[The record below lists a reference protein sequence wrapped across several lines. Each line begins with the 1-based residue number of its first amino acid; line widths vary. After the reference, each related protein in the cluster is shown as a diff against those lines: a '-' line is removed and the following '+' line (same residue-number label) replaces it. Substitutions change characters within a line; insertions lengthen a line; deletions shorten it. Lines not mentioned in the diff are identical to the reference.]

1 MRQEGFRR
9 RKVTERRGG
18 RTEDGGRVASDEL
31 DVDMLL
37 EEAGSFGPFQHKYI
51 VLLGLPWIVCGCL
64 TMVHLFVAIPPADP
78 PACPLPQNAS
88 APQLPGAA
96 SSLMLEWGLLCGRE
110 HEADL
115 LESAY
120 MAGMLFGAGIL
131 GNMADRLGRRPA
143 LMICALFSFV
153 GACWSAVAVSY
164 LSYLLS
170 RALTGFFVAGLGLV
184 CFVHT
189 SEILAQDRRVILV
202 VSGTVLFALGV
213 AALSQVAR
221 QLQSSWR
228 LVHWAAAVS
237 CGSKFSLSSVFI

>member
-1 MRQEGFRR
+1 MMHT
-9 RKVTERRGG
+9 V
-18 RTEDGGRVASDEL
+18 VASEEL

-88 APQLPGAA
+88 VPQLPGAA
-96 SSLMLEWGLLCGRE
+96 SSLMLEWGLMCGRE
-110 HEADL
+110 HEADVL
-115 LESAY
+115 RRGGGRGGARAPEADVLEAGY

-131 GNMADRLGRRPA
+131 GNVADRLGRRPA

-237 CGSKFSLSSVFI
+237 CGSKFS